1 MAKDGMI
8 VYEKNFGH
16 QTYAGS
22 KPITD
27 KSIYDLA
34 SITKIASTLMAFM
47 KLVDEGKVSVDD
59 KLGKHLPRLKFT
71 NKENISFRQLLAHQ
85 ARLKAWIPFY
95 LKTLTDG
102 APDTNLYKT
111 KPDDLHSLRVA
122 QNLYML
128 DSYKDSV
135 NTRIDESSS

>member
-1 MAKDGMI
+1 MI

-59 KLGKHLPRLKFT
+59 KLGKALTSAQIHKQGEHILPS
-71 NKENISFRQLLAHQ
+71 IAGASG
-85 ARLKAWIPFY
+85 KAQ
-95 LKTLTDG
+95 G
-102 APDTNLYKT
+102 
-111 KPDDLHSLRVA
+111 
-122 QNLYML
+122 L
-128 DSYKDSV
+128 DSVLSENAYGWC
-135 NTRIDESSS
+135 T